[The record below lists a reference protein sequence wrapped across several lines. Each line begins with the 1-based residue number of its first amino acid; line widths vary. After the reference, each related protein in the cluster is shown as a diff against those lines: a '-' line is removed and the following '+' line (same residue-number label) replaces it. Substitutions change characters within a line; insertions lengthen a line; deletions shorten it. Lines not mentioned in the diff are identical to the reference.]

1 MDGAVSLLETEPD
14 VIIDLEDV
22 HRHFTSGS
30 DVVRA
35 IDGVSMRIRDGDFV
49 TITGSSGCG
58 KTTLL
63 NLIGLLDSPT
73 RGEVWIRGRK
83 GTTLLQRDKSRI
95 RLREIGFIFQFF
107 NLQNNLTALE
117 NVMTPYWLAGHTRG
131 ESEKRAISLLGK
143 VGVGHRK
150 SHVPSELSGGQQQ
163 RVAIAR
169 ALVNSPSVILADE
182 PTGNLD
188 SQTTAE
194 IILLFEDLN
203 REGQTIVM
211 VTHEHDITGRTTRFF
226 ELKDGKV
233 IRDEKREMG

>member
-1 MDGAVSLLETEPD
+1 MPETDKDPIA
-14 VIIDLEDV
+14 IIELEDV
-22 HRHFTSGS
+22 HRHFTAGN

-35 IDGVSMRIRDGDFV
+35 IDGVSMRIERGDFV

-63 NLIGLLDSPT
+63 NLIGLLDAPT
-73 RGEVWIRGRK
+73 GGEVLIHGEK
-83 GTTLLQRDKSRI
+83 GTKLTQRDKSRI

-117 NVMTPYWLAGHTRG
+117 NVMIPFWLAGHPRG
-131 ESEKRAISLLGK
+131 ESEKKAAVLLEK
-143 VGVGHRK
+143 VGVGHRTG
-150 SHVPSELSGGQQQ
+150 HVPSELSGGEQQ

-169 ALVNSPSVILADE
+169 ALINSPSVILADE

-194 IILLFEDLN
+194 IISLFEDLN
-203 REGQTIVM
+203 REGQTMVM
-211 VTHEHDITGRTTRFF
+211 VTHEHDITTRTTRFI

-233 IRDEKREMG
+233 IRDL